1 MAHIEHRGDGAWR
14 IVVSA
19 GYTSDGKKKTVKR
32 TVHADKKK
40 TLQAQ
45 RREVEKKA
53 ALLEADYQRQLL
65 TASASVSVAALSK
78 EFLAMLE
85 GRGKVA
91 QSTLRQYRDLH
102 EHWICPRL
110 GKVAIQQLTPRDIN
124 SFYQKLEKT
133 HKKGSDNLLISSTF
147 RRKIHQQLH
156 QLCAYAVR
164 SGYISV
170 NPVDRVEAPGNDTG
184 EARFLEA
191 ADIFKV
197 LGILEALPIK
207 WRCLYTLALFT
218 GLRPGEIAGLNWN
231 DIVDGVLTV
240 SAGSFQ
246 PRGGKPQRTSKPKT
260 KGSIR
265 SLVLPLEV
273 LDLLEQHKAAQDGFK
288 KAFGEGFPEP
298 DAVFTDDAGYRIS
311 TNTISKKWLKI
322 LRAHDMPSVPLYGLR
337 HTAASLLIAEGM
349 NARDVASQLGHVT
362 PTLTLNTYSHSFRS
376 ANQRAADAAAAAIKK
391 IRESGGK

>member
-1 MAHIEHRGDGAWR
+1 MAQLENRGNGNWR
-14 IVVSA
+14 VTISA
-19 GYTSDGKKKTVKR
+19 GYDEQGRQIRIRRTIKVDPAKTEG
-32 TVHADKKK
+32 
-40 TLQAQ
+40 AQ
-45 RREVEKKA
+45 IREVERQA
-53 ALLEADYQRQLL
+53 AKLQADHDRQLL
-65 TASASVSVAALSK
+65 TASASVSIAALSE
-78 EFLAMLE
+78 EFLSMLK

-110 GKVAIQQLTPRDIN
+110 GKIAVQQLTPRDIN
-124 SFYQKLEKT
+124 AFYSKLEKT
-133 HKKGSDNLLISSTF
+133 HKKGSDSLISSTF

-191 ADIFKV
+191 DEIFKL

-207 WRCLYTLALFT
+207 WRSLFTLALFT
-218 GLRPGEIAGLNWN
+218 GLRPGEIAGLNWG

-246 PRGGKPQRTSKPKT
+246 PKGGKPQRTSKPKT

-265 SLVLPLEV
+265 SLVLPLEA
-273 LDLLEQHKAAQDGFK
+273 LDLLEQHKADQEAFK
-288 KAFGEGFPEP
+288 KAFGGGFPEP
-298 DAVFTDDAGYRIS
+298 DAVFTDDEGYRIS
-311 TNTISKKWLKI
+311 TNTVSKKWLKL

-349 NARDVASQLGHVT
+349 NARDVATQLGHST

-391 IRESGGK
+391 IREENA